1 MAKKN
6 PAEKKLLVIIFI
18 EGDTEEDFYKKL
30 IQIIREKHGGGL
42 SCNIEVKNL
51 KGIGNYQ
58 DKARRKFT
66 KKIKI
71 DYPEDQYRYYIFL
84 CYDTDVFEYAPKPPV
99 DWKKVIDTLKNLG
112 AEEVKEVKAI
122 RSIEDWFLYDIE
134 GLRTYLR
141 IPKKR
146 KLPEFR
152 GQKGIEQLFKI
163 ANKTYI
169 KGRKCEGLVEKLDFN
184 KILPKIKNEI
194 SSLCKALGVDI

>member
-1 MAKKN
+1 M
-6 PAEKKLLVIIFI
+6 
-18 EGDTEEDFYKKL
+18 
-30 IQIIREKHGGGL
+30 
-42 SCNIEVKNL
+42 
-51 KGIGNYQ
+51 
-58 DKARRKFT
+58 
-66 KKIKI
+66 
-71 DYPEDQYRYYIFL
+71 